1 MKFAA
6 STMLEDHLEAHKIL
20 DQVTLT
26 KSLTPGNILFDI
38 DEEANRLYQLDKSK
52 STAELKRHNHLDPF
66 NIPSNTN

>member
-6 STMLEDHLEAHKIL
+6 STILEDHLEAHKIL

-26 KSLTPGNILFDI
+26 KSLAPGNILFDI

-52 STAELKRHNHLDPF
+52 STAELKRQNHLDPF
-66 NIPSNTN
+66 NMPSNTN